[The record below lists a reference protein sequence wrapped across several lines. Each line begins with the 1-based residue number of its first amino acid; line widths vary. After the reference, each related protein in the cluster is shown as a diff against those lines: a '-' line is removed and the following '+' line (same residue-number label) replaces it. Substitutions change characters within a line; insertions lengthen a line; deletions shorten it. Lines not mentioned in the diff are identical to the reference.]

1 MSQVF
6 IVGGLDVAELVF
18 YLFFAFFLG
27 LVIYLRREDRR
38 EGYPLEEEDTG
49 ALLVSDS
56 PLQKAPNKAFLLPHG
71 KGLLDPEADRPR
83 EPVSIPTA
91 RGAPWPGSPIDPV
104 GSPFTAGI
112 GPGAYVAVRADEP
125 ELDRQGNPKILP
137 IGLAQGFRIL
147 DGEPNPVGWPVYGSD
162 GGLAGHVSDIWVDT
176 SDHLVRYLAVAVP
189 GEVDKNPVLLP
200 ITMCRV
206 RRSERLVDAESLP
219 AAEFAHVPRPKS
231 ATQVTRLEEDRIT
244 AHFGAGYLY
253 GAPDKAEPWL

>member
-49 ALLVSDS
+49 ALLIADS

-71 KGLLDPEADRPR
+71 KGLIDPEADRPR
-83 EPVSIPTA
+83 EPISIPTA
-91 RGAPWPGSPIDPV
+91 RSAGWPGSPLDPV
-104 GSPFTAGI
+104 GSPFAAGV
-112 GPGAYVAVRADEP
+112 GPGAFVSAREDEP
-125 ELDRQGNPKILP
+125 ELDRHGHPKILP
-137 IGLAQGFRIL
+137 IALATGFRIL
-147 DGEPNPVGWPVYGSD
+147 DGEPNPVGWPVYGAD

-176 SDHLVRYLAVAVP
+176 GDHLVRYLAVAVP
-189 GEVDKNPVLLP
+189 GEVDTHPVLLP

-206 RRSERLVDAESLP
+206 RRGERLVDAESLP
-219 AAEFAHVPRPKS
+219 AAEFANVPRPKS

-253 GAPDKAEPWL
+253 GTPDKAEPWL